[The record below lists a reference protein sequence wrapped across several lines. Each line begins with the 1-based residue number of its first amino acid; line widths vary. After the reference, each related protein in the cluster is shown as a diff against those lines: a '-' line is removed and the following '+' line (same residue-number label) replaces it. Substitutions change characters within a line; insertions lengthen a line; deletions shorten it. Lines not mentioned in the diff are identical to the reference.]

1 VVAGVDDRD
10 LRGRDTEAGR
20 VEVARPGA
28 VRAGRFAYCGRYVDD
43 ASVRLRSCLDEV
55 TLAV

>member
-1 VVAGVDDRD
+1 VFPGVDDRD
-10 LRGRDTEAGR
+10 LRGGDVAARR
-20 VEVARPGA
+20 VEVARSGA
-28 VRAGRFAYCGRYVDD
+28 VGAGRFPYCGRYVDD